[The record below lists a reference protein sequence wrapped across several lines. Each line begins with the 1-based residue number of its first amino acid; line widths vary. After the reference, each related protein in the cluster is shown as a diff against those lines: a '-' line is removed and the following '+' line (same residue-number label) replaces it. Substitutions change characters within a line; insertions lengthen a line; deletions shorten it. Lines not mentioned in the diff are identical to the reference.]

1 MKSNNFIV
9 VEGFDGSGKTSIA
22 KWLETDLG
30 YTYTKSPTGAF
41 ALARELFDDVDCIP
55 LRDRLAFYT
64 GDCIR
69 ISELLRSECLEE
81 KVVLDRYYPSTV
93 CYHEA
98 LSPGSTKNLHSIFE
112 QLYQPDIILYLKT
125 DYDVLTERLKNRE
138 NSLNDRLVKPDFYRK
153 VEEQYKRYENLPFFF
168 VIENNGTPAETQR
181 KITELLHT
189 V

>member
-1 MKSNNFIV
+1 
-9 VEGFDGSGKTSIA
+9 
-22 KWLETDLG
+22 
-30 YTYTKSPTGAF
+30 
-41 ALARELFDDVDCIP
+41 
-55 LRDRLAFYT
+55 
-64 GDCIR
+64 
-69 ISELLRSECLEE
+69 
-81 KVVLDRYYPSTV
+81 
-93 CYHEA
+93 
-98 LSPGSTKNLHSIFE
+98 
-112 QLYQPDIILYLKT
+112 LKT

>member
-22 KWLETDLG
+22 KWLEADLG

-69 ISELLRSECLEE
+69 VSELLRSECLEE
-81 KVVLDRYYPSTV
+81 KVVLDRYYPSTYATTKP
-93 CYHEA
+93 YHQA
-98 LSPGSTKNLHSIFE
+98 LPKTYTAFLSNSIS
-112 QLYQPDIILYLKT
+112 LILYC
-125 DYDVLTERLKNRE
+125 
-138 NSLNDRLVKPDFYRK
+138 
-153 VEEQYKRYENLPFFF
+153 
-168 VIENNGTPAETQR
+168 I
-181 KITELLHT
+181 
-189 V
+189 